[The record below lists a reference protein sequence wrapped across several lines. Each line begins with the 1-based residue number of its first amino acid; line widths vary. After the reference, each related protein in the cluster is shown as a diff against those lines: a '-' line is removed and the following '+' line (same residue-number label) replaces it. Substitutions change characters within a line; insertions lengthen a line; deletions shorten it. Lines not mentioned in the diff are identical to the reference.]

1 MGKVTAT
8 YSSNFSLTLWREV
21 TDVHPLSLPS
31 SCGFL
36 GVFFLAEGDFKLR
49 VCGLGTMQPP
59 QPPSTVEWGRS
70 GPRQTVTSLTT
81 SRKEAST
88 GFRDRNARA
97 GILEPPDALLAEDP

>member
-1 MGKVTAT
+1 
-8 YSSNFSLTLWREV
+8 
-21 TDVHPLSLPS
+21 
-31 SCGFL
+31 
-36 GVFFLAEGDFKLR
+36 
-49 VCGLGTMQPP
+49 MQPP